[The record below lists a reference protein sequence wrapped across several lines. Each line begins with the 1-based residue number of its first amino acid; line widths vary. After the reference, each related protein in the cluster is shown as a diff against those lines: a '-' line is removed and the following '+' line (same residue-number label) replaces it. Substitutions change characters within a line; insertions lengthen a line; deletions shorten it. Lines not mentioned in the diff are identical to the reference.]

1 METGDAMTSR
11 KINQS
16 RKLSFQQLED
26 RQLMAANVAASMG
39 GHLASSVAPAN
50 LAGNVTAAVVNHG
63 LTLTGDN
70 GSNQIEIT
78 QVGTN
83 LFEVSG
89 LNGTTVNGKANQTFS
104 ITGNISANF
113 KAGDDGLSLDGTK
126 SSGGYMT
133 LPGSL
138 NVVLGD
144 GNNGLVLQN
153 TTVSGNLSVT
163 GGSGADDAYF
173 YDSGVGLGSNNDCSI
188 TLGAGANTIVTDY
201 LRVQRDLLINDIS
214 SSGDFMLLQGVSAGR
229 NVNIQTGNGSDD
241 ITIDNFF
248 AKNDLNIS
256 TGGGNDYVVLG
267 EVIDGYHGT
276 TPTSDSQGQLY
287 AAHLSVDLGTGDD
300 QLSLGQVF
308 VPYATIDGNTGND
321 TLYRDAVTGF
331 DSLRQVNFQHQ
342 YNFGVGVIPANNP
355 GGHRPTV

>member
-1 METGDAMTSR
+1 MTSR
-11 KINQS
+11 KYNQG
-16 RKLSFQQLED
+16 RRLGFEKLED
-26 RQLMAANVAASMG
+26 RQLMAANVVASMG
-39 GHLASSVAPAN
+39 GHLTSSAVPAN
-50 LAGNVTAAVVNHG
+50 IAGNVTAAVVNHG

-78 QVGTN
+78 QVGAN
-83 LFEVSG
+83 QFEVIG
-89 LNGTTVNGKANQTFS
+89 ENGTTVNGKANQTFS
-104 ITGNISANF
+104 ITGNIIANF
-113 KAGDDGLSLDGTK
+113 KSGDDGLGLDGTD

-144 GNNGLVLQN
+144 GKNFFGVDN
-153 TTVSGNLSVT
+153 TTVSGNLSVS
-163 GGSGADDAYF
+163 GGSGADELNLF
-173 YDSGVGLGSNNDCSI
+173 YSGVGLGNVNGGSNDCSI
-188 TLGAGANTIVTDY
+188 NLGAGANTITTDY

-214 SSGDFMLLQGVSAGR
+214 SSGDLMLLQGVSAGR

-276 TPTSDSQGQLY
+276 TPTPDSQGELY
-287 AAHLSVDLGTGDD
+287 AAHLSVDLGAGDD
-300 QLSLGQVF
+300 QLSLGRVS
-308 VPYATIDGNTGND
+308 VPSATIDGNTGND

-331 DSLRQVNFQHQ
+331 GSLRQVNFQHQ

-355 GGHRPTV
+355 GPHRPTV